1 MLDFD
6 LRDTAA
12 GQDIFEMGIIK
23 GTFKGALKEAR
34 KSVIDILAARFENV
48 PSEIEE
54 SVNSIGEYDRLAELR
69 QYAACSHNLESFREI
84 LSEITPASN
93 AENMAETQ

>member
-1 MLDFD
+1 MPDFE
-6 LRDTAA
+6 LRRSDA

-54 SVNSIGEYDRLAELR
+54 SVKDRFNASLR
-69 QYAACSHNLESFREI
+69 TPCQIDASDLQLVEWVEFSSFGTKHAGAIRF
-84 LSEITPASN
+84 
-93 AENMAETQ
+93 